1 VIGKHIRHVVR
12 LMRGTLQRY
21 ARARKIVSPWR
32 DDALGLVSFDP
43 ADGCWRSVIERPYGG
58 VAIEIHGDG
67 RQRPPEAMINAARSI
82 VGTLG
87 ELEAS
92 VQRLIDAYTQ
102 GVQSANG
109 CPAEDSRLLEIRSLR
124 PATIMVRAGTRGAE
138 GMIFLDAAM
147 PTDRAWRCDFAG
159 TAARDLSFD
168 S

>member
-1 VIGKHIRHVVR
+1 MGEHFRHVVR
-12 LMRGTLQRY
+12 LLRDMLHRQEW
-21 ARARKIVSPWR
+21 ARKTVSPWR
-32 DDALGLVSFDP
+32 DDVLGLVSFDP
-43 ADGCWRSVIERPYGG
+43 ADGCWRALIERPYGS
-58 VAIEIHGDG
+58 VSIEVHGDG
-67 RQRPPEAMINAARSI
+67 RQHPPEAMLIAARSI

-92 VQRLIDAYTQ
+92 LQRLIDAYAQ
-102 GVQSANG
+102 GVQSATG
-109 CPAEDSRLLEIRSLR
+109 CPAEDSRLLEVRSLR
-124 PATIMVRAGTRGAE
+124 PATIVIRAGTGGEE